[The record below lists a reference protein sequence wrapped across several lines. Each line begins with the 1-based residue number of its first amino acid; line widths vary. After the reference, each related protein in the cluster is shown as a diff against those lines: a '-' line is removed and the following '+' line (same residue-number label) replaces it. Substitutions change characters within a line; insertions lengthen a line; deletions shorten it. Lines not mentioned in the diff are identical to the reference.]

1 MSYLYLHLFPHNST
15 AVCCSRVYPN
25 RKPAVTLSEGEE
37 VLEAVCGRHV
47 TEHFFLETIKVLMM
61 SNQRCISVSAG
72 IQAASR
78 RLQYAYQAKVW
89 PKHQVGHTFTWYR
102 VKTRAQKHLM
112 TKLLTPAICNS
123 LSAPALCVAFM
134 TSVWNKAQCMWT

>member
-78 RLQYAYQAKVW
+78 DFSTHIR
-89 PKHQVGHTFTWYR
+89 R
-102 VKTRAQKHLM
+102 RCDRSI
-112 TKLLTPAICNS
+112 KLVTPS
-123 LSAPALCVAFM
+123 PDMV
-134 TSVWNKAQCMWT
+134 